1 MMLGNVERLKIV
13 VRRFDFG
20 SGDDAEANR
29 GEDAQKFVVSLA
41 DQVARADGALDAG
54 KRKVNFVA
62 SRAVC
67 SARPRF
73 FLPLDAKTLL
83 DVGFELVELLADNA
97 LESGRRWFQPVV
109 GDLSK

>member
-62 SRAVC
+62 SLRGFFGRGLD
-67 SARPRF
+67 S
-73 FLPLDAKTLL
+73 FLPL
-83 DVGFELVELLADNA
+83 G
-97 LESGRRWFQPVV
+97 
-109 GDLSK
+109 